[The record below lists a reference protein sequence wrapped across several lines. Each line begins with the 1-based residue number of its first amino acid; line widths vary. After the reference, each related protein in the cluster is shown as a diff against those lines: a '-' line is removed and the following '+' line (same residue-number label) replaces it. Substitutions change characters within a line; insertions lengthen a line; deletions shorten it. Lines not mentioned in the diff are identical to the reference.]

1 MLVDGQ
7 KLDETAWSRRWLG
20 IKIGCSMKFGSRMK
34 LHLREGIGH
43 SYKQRTYST
52 FSSYTLPYLLL
63 LGDGE
68 GRKGRGRL

>member
-20 IKIGCSMKFGSRMK
+20 IKIGCSMKVWLQDEAASE
-34 LHLREGIGH
+34 EGIGH